1 MLRRITSV
9 LIFIKIK
16 VINFS
21 KLTLIQINRDMYL
34 QKLCKN
40 HQSFNIGASYF
51 SNLQWR
57 SMGDE
62 NILQIMIISFMGRRW
77 M

>member
-9 LIFIKIK
+9 LKFIIII

-34 QKLCKN
+34 QKLCEN
-40 HQSFNIGASYF
+40 YQSFNISAFVFDDY
-51 SNLQWR
+51 
-57 SMGDE
+57 E
-62 NILQIMIISFMGRRW
+62 
-77 M
+77 